1 VKSLILIAT
10 LVSALLLGAWWV
22 RHRKLYEKYVAFWLV
37 ISIGFFAMAIL
48 PGAVGKMSS
57 FLGFEVPSNFVFSL
71 ASIILLFISFQ
82 LSQDVTQL
90 RRQVEELTIETALNR
105 RDKD

>member
-1 VKSLILIAT
+1 MKSVILITT
-10 LVSALLLGAWWV
+10 LLLALLLGAWWV

-37 ISIGFFAMAIL
+37 ISFGFFAMAIL
-48 PGAVGKMSS
+48 PGAVGKISS
-57 FLGFEVPSNFVFSL
+57 TLGFEVPSNFVFSL
-71 ASIILLFISFQ
+71 VSITLLFISFQ

-105 RDKD
+105 SDED

>member
-1 VKSLILIAT
+1 MKSFVLITT
-10 LVSALLLGAWWV
+10 LLLALLLGAWWV

-37 ISIGFFAMAIL
+37 ISLGFFAMAIL
-48 PGAVGKMSS
+48 PGAVGKISS
-57 FLGFEVPSNFVFSL
+57 TLGFEVPSNFVFSL
-71 ASIILLFISFQ
+71 ASITLLFISFQ

-105 RDKD
+105 RDED